1 MTKVITGIYSLSPIS
16 ILNKSKD
23 FISIFLGDKVVKAL
37 LSKMLQK
44 AVLFSVIGNDKAL
57 FVVRFKVLNTKRE
70 GGNMCTLLFK
80 ILIIII

>member
-44 AVLFSVIGNDKAL
+44 AVLFSIIGNDKAL
-57 FVVRFKVLNTKRE
+57 FVVRVLNTKRE

-80 ILIIII
+80 ILLIII

>member
-57 FVVRFKVLNTKRE
+57 FVVRVLNTKRE
-70 GGNMCTLLFK
+70 GVNMCTLLFK